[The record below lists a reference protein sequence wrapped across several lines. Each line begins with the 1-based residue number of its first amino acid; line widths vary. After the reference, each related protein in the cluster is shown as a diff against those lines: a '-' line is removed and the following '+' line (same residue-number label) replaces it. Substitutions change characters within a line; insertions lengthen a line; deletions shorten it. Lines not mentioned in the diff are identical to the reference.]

1 MVGIPRQNA
10 KKFGARNMNFP
21 VGKTLY
27 HGSFRKL
34 LSGYPNKQDGNW
46 FATDPKQSILHVLHA
61 SGASQTRIPYL
72 YIYKVIRSPRL
83 IKFTSPVNF
92 NTFAKKMGFT
102 LEAGTTTFAY
112 SSQNYQVAK
121 KLCQEGEYDG
131 WWFPDDQTQVMLC
144 NPMRFLKF
152 VKVLEVKRPAKG
164 LFTVQFKNGSWVP
177 ANTNKFS
184 TAPSRI
190 NNIINV
196 NQPSSKAFYYVR
208 NKNLG
213 KYVFFDVNGN
223 PVNIN
228 RSKNTFNYKGKT
240 YPTWGTMGSFTNDPN
255 RRKAAIMAARIKDRT
270 GKNVNSNSILQFSPK
285 SNNNIKRFT
294 QKKEALKKY
303 WNLPEPKVPNV
314 NINASNLYKNV

>member
-1 MVGIPRQNA
+1 MSIVRQNA
-10 KKFGARNMNFP
+10 RRFGAREINFP

-27 HGSFRKL
+27 HGSLRKL
-34 LSGYPNKQDGNW
+34 LSGYPNKPDGNW
-46 FATDPKQSILHVLHA
+46 FATDPKQSILHALQA
-61 SGASQTRIPYL
+61 AGASQTRTPYL

-83 IKFTSPVNF
+83 IKFTTPVNF
-92 NTFAKKMGFT
+92 NAYAKKLGFT
-102 LEAGTTTFAY
+102 LEAGTKTFAY

-121 KLCQEGEYDG
+121 KLCQEGLYDG

-164 LFTVQFKNGSWVP
+164 VFTVQFINGEWMPS
-177 ANTNKFS
+177 NTNKYS
-184 TAPSRI
+184 TAPARI
-190 NNIINV
+190 NNIINI
-196 NQPSSKAFYYVR
+196 NQPSPKAFYYVR

-240 YPTWGTMGSFTNDPN
+240 YSTWGTMGSFSNDPN
-255 RRKAAIMAARIKDRT
+255 YHKAKIMAARIKDRT
-270 GKNVNSNSILQFSPK
+270 GKNVNNRSILQFNPQ
-285 SNNNIKRFT
+285 SNNNVKRFKE
-294 QKKEALKKY
+294 KKEAQMKY
-303 WNLPEPKVPNV
+303 WNLLNFKKPNV
-314 NINASNLYKNV
+314 NLNASSLYKNV